1 MRTLVAEDDETCRV
15 LLQTL
20 LSAYGECNTV
30 LDGKE
35 SVSSVA
41 AARQEHRS
49 YDLIC
54 MDLLMPGIDGL
65 QAVREIRRLEA
76 VTGTSKT
83 AKIIMTTADA
93 SAEKISAA
101 AKNGCDAYIV
111 KPIDI
116 EKLRAE
122 LKRLGL
128 G

>member
-35 SVSSVA
+35 SVSAVA

-76 VTGTSKT
+76 ITGSSKT
-83 AKIIMTTADA
+83 AKIIMTTAEA
-93 SAEKISAA
+93 SAEKIAAA

-111 KPIDI
+111 KPIDT

-128 G
+128 E